1 MSIFFT
7 CLSTVTDL
15 TEEKTFVYLLLYL
28 GKLKKKTAKFSP
40 SKNIY
45 IAFKEYVMNSVLV
58 NWLV

>member
-7 CLSTVTDL
+7 FLSTVTDL
-15 TEEKTFVYLLLYL
+15 TEEKTFVCLLLYL
-28 GKLKKKTAKFSP
+28 GKLKKKPAKFSP